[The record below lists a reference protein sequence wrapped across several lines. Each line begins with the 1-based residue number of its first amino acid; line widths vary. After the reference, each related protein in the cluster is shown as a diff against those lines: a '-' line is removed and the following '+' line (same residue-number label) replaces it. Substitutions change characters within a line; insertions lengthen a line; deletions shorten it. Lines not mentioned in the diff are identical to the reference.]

1 MAAHQTHVTWKAPP
15 KSLHGIAITLGK
27 YFGLMISFPPTF
39 SNITANV
46 QIQGIQTGRLQQQ
59 LGKYHNNECKHRWW
73 QSCMKGWWFLK
84 LCYVPPNAGGFW
96 CFFHPWVQLLHQL
109 PSLAKFGIQTQPM
122 RRIALHLGQRCTA
135 LTFQYPILYRPPVIF
150 FPRSKSMQIPLLWL
164 NLSRSSN
171 PGMSHRVIWGA
182 FPFLDYHQARF

>member
-1 MAAHQTHVTWKAPP
+1 MCRFRGFKLGGSSNSWVNITTTSASTDDGKAAWKVA
-15 KSLHGIAITLGK
+15 G
-27 YFGLMISFPPTF
+27 F
-39 SNITANV
+39 SNFATSHQMLEV
-46 QIQGIQTGRLQQQ
+46 
-59 LGKYHNNECKHRWW
+59 
-73 QSCMKGWWFLK
+73 FD
-84 LCYVPPNAGGFW
+84 V
-96 CFFHPWVQLLHQL
+96 FFHPWVQLLHQL